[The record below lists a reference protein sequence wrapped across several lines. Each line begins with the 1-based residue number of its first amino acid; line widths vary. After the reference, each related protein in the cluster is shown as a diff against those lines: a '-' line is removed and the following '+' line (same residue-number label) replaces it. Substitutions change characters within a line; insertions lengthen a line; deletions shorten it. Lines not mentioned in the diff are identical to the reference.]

1 MPTSSKSHIQA
12 MDITKSIPRASAV
25 LLVCVLLAVVFNIA
39 TLMTEVLSDKSVP
52 QAIQGKI
59 DLTTIELSEIG
70 SVPLSGNWEFYW
82 QKLLTPSQIDNSK
95 NEPTYIDVPHAWVR
109 STLDGQPLPTHG
121 VATYHVNIFTDKKYA
136 NLSLKVPTIG
146 TAYKLYIDDNLVS
159 EGGKV
164 GLTQKTSEPGY
175 NPEII
180 LFEPKSDKFSITIQ
194 VSNHDYYWGGTW
206 TTVRLGV
213 SHNIHQEQYRQI
225 LRSSFLLAVFLTVA
239 IFNLIQFT
247 LRTTDPLPI
256 LIALT
261 CILLG
266 LREIESSQ
274 ILYFTGIAHWSFAT
288 NARIN
293 FLSFYAASPL
303 VIAYFHITFWQE
315 YNKKLMAV
323 IYALCTIA
331 SLCVVFTPPEIF
343 SQTISLFQVLIILVM
358 PYVLWGLIKA
368 VKNKRY
374 SARILTMGTMFL
386 FAFIFN
392 DILFSLD
399 MIDTTIMISFGLV
412 TFILCQNYLTYTRFI
427 NASKQNKYLSII
439 LEERN
444 NELQNFSQSLEE
456 KVKKRTDEL
465 ANANEKLGELAHK
478 DMLTGLPNRRG
489 MMVFIEESIIHHR
502 QSDTPFCLLI
512 LDFDKFKKLND
523 TLGHEEGDRV
533 LSEGS
538 TLMRQVLRDQDEVAR
553 WGGEEFLILLP
564 STPLTGAVII
574 ANKLKNSL
582 KETLTKSIGIPVSVT
597 IGVAEFEKAD
607 TLGSCFKRADKAL
620 YLGKKN
626 GRDKVVLAEPGET
639 QQDQ

>member
-1 MPTSSKSHIQA
+1 MN
-12 MDITKSIPRASAV
+12 ITKSIPRASAV
-25 LLVCVLLAVVFNIA
+25 LLACVLLAVVFNVA

-52 QAIQGKI
+52 QAAQGNI
-59 DLTTIELSEIG
+59 DLTSIELSEVN

-95 NEPTYIDVPHAWVR
+95 NESTHINVPHAWVR

-121 VATYHVNIFTDKKYA
+121 VATYRVNVLTNKKYA
-136 NLSLKVPTIG
+136 NLSLKIPTIG
-146 TAYKLYIDDNLVS
+146 TAYKLYIDDDLVS
-159 EGGKV
+159 EGGKI
-164 GLTQKTSEPGY
+164 GFTQETSEPGY

-194 VSNHDYYWGGTW
+194 VSNHDFYWGGMW

-213 SHNIHQEQYRQI
+213 NHNIHQEQYRQT
-225 LRSSFLLAVFLTVA
+225 LRSTFLLAIFLTVA

-261 CILLG
+261 CILLA

-274 ILYFTGIAHWSFAT
+274 VLYFTGIAHWSFAT
-288 NARIN
+288 NARVD

-331 SLCVVFTPPEIF
+331 SLFVVFTPPEIF
-343 SQTISLFQVLIILVM
+343 SQTMPLFQGLIVLVM
-358 PYVLWGLIKA
+358 PYVFWGLIKA
-368 VKNKRY
+368 IKHKRY
-374 SARILTMGTMFL
+374 SARLLTMGTIFL
-386 FAFIFN
+386 FAIVLN
-392 DILFSLD
+392 DILYNRD
-399 MIDTTIMISFGLV
+399 IIDTTVMISFGLV

-427 NASKQNKYLSII
+427 DAGKQNRYLSKT

-444 NELQNFSQSLEE
+444 EELQNFSQSLEE
-456 KVKKRTDEL
+456 NVKKRTDEL
-465 ANANEKLGELAHK
+465 AKANEKLGELAHK
-478 DMLTGLPNRRG
+478 DMLTELPNRRG
-489 MMVFIEESIIHHR
+489 MMVFIEDAIINYR
-502 QSDTPFCLLI
+502 QNNTPFCLLV

-523 TLGHEEGDRV
+523 TLGHEAGDKVLTEGA
-533 LSEGS
+533 

-564 STPLTGAVII
+564 STPIKGAEII
-574 ANKLKNSL
+574 ANKLKDSL
-582 KETLTKSIGIPVSVT
+582 KETLTKSIGMPVSVT
-597 IGVAEFEKAD
+597 IGIAEFEKTD
-607 TLGSCFKRADKAL
+607 TLGSCFQRADKAL
-620 YLGKKN
+620 YLGKNN
-626 GRDKVVLAEPGET
+626 GRDIVVLAEPAG
-639 QQDQ
+639 QNDDNI